1 MRDGPYEH
9 EKTVKIS
16 REALREAFDATRIL
30 ARDGVAVPE
39 LEPDP
44 DATRVLARAEAAP
57 ADSDATRVMPRQ
69 AAHDADAS
77 EEDATL
83 ALPAPEYVSVVVP
96 RQGGEVEGGGEDGTV
111 VMPLPQTRPT
121 ANYIPSAGVANET
134 LPKGYRLHE
143 YRIERVLGQGG
154 FGVTYLASDIH
165 LHSRVAIK
173 EYLPGQI
180 AHRVQDHRVSARG
193 AKRLDLYL
201 HGLENFLVEAR
212 TLATFR
218 HPNIVRVARFFEAN
232 NTAYMVLE
240 YERGKSLRD
249 WWPDHASM
257 GERDLL
263 DLLAPLLHGL
273 ETVHGAGFMHRDIK
287 PDNISVRADDGS
299 LVLLDF
305 GSAGP
310 TGGREGEVT
319 MITPGY
325 GPIEQYGSGAQG
337 PWTDIYA
344 LGATLY
350 WMLFGEKPP
359 EATLRLG
366 EVDPLP
372 AAAERGAA
380 RYSQALLKAVDWAL
394 EPHAPDRPQSV
405 DEFRRALFAADP
417 AAMALTDALA
427 ASLDRPGVPT
437 RKGTWS
443 TRLKDG
449 LHRLIRPASWPLSAK
464 MTVAMVLAAL
474 TPMLITAY
482 YNLTASTDRVS
493 AGELRN
499 LTQLADSLAARVSQ
513 LLADNRKLSRYL
525 ASDDALVA
533 VLEGAGGRDP
543 RPQDRLDDLV
553 RANPDV
559 QLAML
564 YDRVGTIVLSSDPA
578 VVGKNFAFRDYFQ
591 RAILGH
597 SYVSGVIVGAV
608 AGQPGIFFA
617 EPARNGAG
625 EVVGVIVLRVKGE
638 AVDQILERGRQPGER
653 EPFLIDADGIILHHH
668 DDALLYHSLQPL
680 VPEVLREILSDRR
693 FRRDR
698 IDSLGMPELATAM
711 IGATQPGNV
720 AYASTISGQPEIAG
734 FAPVADHDW
743 VVGVTEPRAY
753 FESPLNRLFR
763 NVLASVVLVGFLF
776 VLIAIFFARSLL
788 RPILSLTAAA
798 DALRGG
804 DYSAASVKASGRDEL
819 GQLARTFNVMVDV
832 LRQRERERERGRG
845 GSA

>member
-1 MRDGPYEH
+1 MNRAPIVDD
-9 EKTVKIS
+9 KTIKVS
-16 REALREAFDATRIL
+16 REALLDELDATRIL
-30 ARDGVAVPE
+30 ARDGLLAPTE
-39 LEPDP
+39 DA
-44 DATRVLARAEAAP
+44 DATRVLPMSAP
-57 ADSDATRVMPRQ
+57 AGADDDATR
-69 AAHDADAS
+69 
-77 EEDATL
+77 TL
-83 ALPAPEYVSVVVP
+83 GELPEYVSVVVP
-96 RQGGEVEGGGEDGTV
+96 RQAAPAATVEDDRTIV
-111 VMPLPQTRPT
+111 KPLPQTRPT
-121 ANYIPSAGVANET
+121 ANYIPSEGVESET

-180 AHRVQDHRVSARG
+180 AHRVQEHRVSARG
-193 AKRLDLYL
+193 ARRLDMYL

-240 YERGKSLRD
+240 YERGKSLRE
-249 WWPDHASM
+249 WWPDHHGMS
-257 GERDLL
+257 ERDLL
-263 DLLAPLLHGL
+263 DLLVPLLHGL
-273 ETVHGAGFMHRDIK
+273 ETVHAAGFMHRDIK

-359 EATLRLG
+359 EATMRLG
-366 EVDPLP
+366 EVDPMAP
-372 AAAERGAA
+372 ATERGGA
-380 RYSQALLKAVDWAL
+380 RYSEALLKAVDWAL

-405 DEFRRALFAADP
+405 AEFRQALFAADP

-427 ASLDRPGVPT
+427 ASLDKARAPA
-437 RKGTWS
+437 RKPS
-443 TRLKDG
+443 FSSRLKDG
-449 LHRLIRPASWPLSAK
+449 LQRLLRPASWPLSVK
-464 MTVAMVLAAL
+464 MTVAMVFAAL
-474 TPMLITAY
+474 APMLITAY

-499 LTQLADSLAARVSQ
+499 LTQLADSLAARVAQ
-513 LLADNRKLSRYL
+513 LLADSRNLSRYL
-525 ASDDALVA
+525 ASDDALVTY
-533 VLEGAGGRDP
+533 LENAATRQKQGGRA
-543 RPQDRLDDLV
+543 QARLDDLV

-591 RAILGH
+591 RAILGQ

-608 AGQPGIFFA
+608 AGEPGIFFA
-617 EPARNGAG
+617 EPARSGGG
-625 EVVGVIVLRVKGE
+625 EVIGVIVLRVKGK

-653 EPFLIDADGIILHHH
+653 EPFLVDGDGVILHHH
-668 DDALLYHSLQPL
+668 DAALLYHSLRTLAP
-680 VPEVLREILSDRR
+680 PVLEAILSDRR

-698 IDSLGMPELATAM
+698 IDSLDMPQLASAV
-711 IGATQPGNV
+711 IGAQRPGSV
-720 AYASTISGQPEIAG
+720 AYRSTISGQPEIAG
-734 FAPVADHDW
+734 FAPVEGHDW

-763 NVLASVVLVGFLF
+763 NVLASVALVGVLF
-776 VLIAIFFARSLL
+776 VLVAVFFARSLL
-788 RPILSLTAAA
+788 RPIVSLTAAA

-804 DYSAASVKASGRDEL
+804 DYSAASVKVTGRDEL

-832 LRQRERERERGRG
+832 LRQRERERDKTRG
-845 GSA
+845 GAP

>member
-1 MRDGPYEH
+1 MSLGSVEH
-9 EKTVKIS
+9 DKTIKIS
-16 REALREAFDATRIL
+16 REALLEELDATRIL
-30 ARDGVAVPE
+30 ARDGLLAPGADPGV
-39 LEPDP
+39 DP
-44 DATRVLARAEAAP
+44 DATRAMADVVP
-57 ADSDATRVMPRQ
+57 AQGDDEATRVLG
-69 AAHDADAS
+69 
-77 EEDATL
+77 EV
-83 ALPAPEYVSVVVP
+83 PEYVSVVVP
-96 RQGGEVEGGGEDGTV
+96 RQTVPGAPEDDRTV
-111 VMPLPQTRPT
+111 VKPLPQTRPT
-121 ANYIPSAGVANET
+121 ANYIPSDGVASET

-180 AHRVQDHRVSARG
+180 AHRVQEHRVSARG
-193 AKRLDLYL
+193 ARRLDMYL

-212 TLATFR
+212 TLAAFR

-249 WWPDHASM
+249 WWPEHQSM
-257 GERDLL
+257 AERDLL
-263 DLLAPLLHGL
+263 DLLVPLLHGL
-273 ETVHGAGFMHRDIK
+273 ETVHAAGFMHRDIK

-310 TGGREGEVT
+310 TGGREGEVA

-337 PWTDIYA
+337 PWTDLYA

-359 EATLRLG
+359 EATNRLG
-366 EVDPLP
+366 EVDPM
-372 AAAERGAA
+372 ASAVERGGE
-380 RYSQALLKAVDWAL
+380 RYSEALLKAIDWAL

-405 DEFRRALFAADP
+405 AEFRLALFAADP

-427 ASLDRPGVPT
+427 ASLDKPGVPA
-437 RKGTWS
+437 RKAAFS
-443 TRLKDG
+443 SRLKDG
-449 LHRLIRPASWPLSAK
+449 FQRLVRPASWPLSVK
-464 MTVAMVLAAL
+464 MTVAMVFAAL
-474 TPMLITAY
+474 APMLITAY

-499 LTQLADSLAARVSQ
+499 LTQLADNLAARVAQ
-513 LLADNRKLSRYL
+513 LLADSRNLSRYL

-533 VLEGAGGRDP
+533 FLEDTAARPRQGGRA
-543 RPQDRLDDLV
+543 QARLDDLV
-553 RANPDV
+553 RSNPDV

-591 RAILGH
+591 RAILGQ

-625 EVVGVIVLRVKGE
+625 EVVGVIVLRVKGQ
-638 AVDQILERGRQPGER
+638 AVDQILARGRQPGER
-653 EPFLIDADGIILHHH
+653 EPFLVDGDGVILHHH
-668 DDALLYHSLQPL
+668 DASLLYHSLRPL
-680 VPEVLREILSDRR
+680 APAVLKEILSDRR
-693 FRRDR
+693 FRRDT
-698 IDSLGMPELATAM
+698 IDSLDMPQLASAM
-711 IGATQPGNV
+711 IGATRPGSV
-720 AYASTISGQPEIAG
+720 AYRSTISEQPEIAG
-734 FAPVADHDW
+734 FAPVEGHDW

-753 FESPLNRLFR
+753 FETPLNRLFR
-763 NVLASVVLVGFLF
+763 NVLASVALVGVLF
-776 VLIAIFFARSLL
+776 ILVAVFFARSLL
-788 RPILSLTAAA
+788 RPIVSLTAAA

-804 DYSAASVKASGRDEL
+804 DYSAASVKVTGRDEL
-819 GQLARTFNVMVDV
+819 GQLARTFNVMVDF
-832 LRQRERERERGRG
+832 LRQRERERDKTRG
-845 GSA
+845 GAP